1 MSRLDNL
8 NNLGLVYLPD
18 TITIR
23 LKNNRSSKSEL
34 YTLIHNRDHYN
45 VASMFF
51 EEQRLN
57 ETQNSVTLVSVIAAP
72 YVNLFVDIT
81 SKDLQLFA
89 AALEGALTKA
99 DI

>member
-1 MSRLDNL
+1 
-8 NNLGLVYLPD
+8 
-18 TITIR
+18 
-23 LKNNRSSKSEL
+23 
-34 YTLIHNRDHYN
+34 
-45 VASMFF
+45 MFF